1 MTNSPTDPTSDPTVL
16 SLAPYTLPRTGG
28 VGVNLY
34 TSGGALIVGGGLV
47 WLLLGL
53 RRRHAA

>member
-34 TSGGALIVGGGLV
+34 TSGGALIVVGGLA
-47 WLLLGL
+47 WFLLGL
-53 RRRHAA
+53 RRRRTA